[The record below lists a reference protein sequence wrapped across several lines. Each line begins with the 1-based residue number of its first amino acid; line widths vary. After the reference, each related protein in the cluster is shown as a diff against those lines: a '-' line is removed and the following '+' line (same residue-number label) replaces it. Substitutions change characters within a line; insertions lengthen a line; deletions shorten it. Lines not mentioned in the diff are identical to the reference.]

1 MYGLEAEFKREVEQL
16 EAEQLMQYITSFER
30 IGFQKGIEESQNQI
44 RQVLLKSLA
53 LGLKLKFGSLGQNL
67 LPEIE
72 LIEDVSVL
80 ETILSAI
87 ETSSNVSQLRQIY
100 QSSTTDTQPEV

>member
-1 MYGLEAEFKREVEQL
+1 MEAEFKREVEQL